1 LITQE
6 NCNPDCPVARASDV
20 LSGKWTTL
28 IIRDLLTEKK
38 RFSELARS
46 LGGISPRVLSERLSM
61 LQGEGLISKKIYA
74 TVPPMTEYQLT
85 PKGQGI
91 RPVIEAMAEFGSGLL
106 VRR

>member
-1 LITQE
+1 MISQE
-6 NCNPDCPVARASDV
+6 KCNPDCPVARASDV

-28 IIRDLLTEKK
+28 IIRDLLADKK

-61 LQGEGLISKKIYA
+61 LEGEGLISKKIYP

-85 PKGQGI
+85 AKGQGI
-91 RPVIEAMAEFGSGLL
+91 RPVINALAQFGVGL
-106 VRR
+106 RKAH